1 MCDNIRSVLSE
12 RVGRAIQ
19 PRNIRTARV
28 ESVVIAED
36 RDKQLSLC
44 CVRYGEHKEHLAGD
58 GEPKAQEH
66 SMLAFGV
73 LVTWEVHSPPFIE
86 IGSWT

>member
-28 ESVVIAED
+28 ESVVVAED
-36 RDKQLSLC
+36 WDKQLSLC
-44 CVRYGEHKEHLAGD
+44 CVRYGEHKQHLAGD
-58 GEPKAQEH
+58 GEA
-66 SMLAFGV
+66 
-73 LVTWEVHSPPFIE
+73 
-86 IGSWT
+86 

>member
-12 RVGRAIQ
+12 WVGRAIQ

-36 RDKQLSLC
+36 RDKQVSLC
-44 CVRYGEHKEHLAGD
+44 CVRYGEHKQHLAGD
-58 GEPKAQEH
+58 GEARLKNIAC
-66 SMLAFGV
+66 SRWGY
-73 LVTWEVHSPPFIE
+73 
-86 IGSWT
+86 